1 MSSNELSSPV
11 QIRGS
16 RAYKGNN
23 LDNVRRTN
31 LSLVLGLVHT
41 SGAVSR
47 AQLTRELGL
56 NRSTIA
62 ALVSELV
69 SRGLVVESTPE
80 ASSQVGRPSLVITPS
95 PRIAAITINPEL
107 DAITI
112 GLVGLGGKV
121 LRRVRYD
128 NVRIP
133 SPQEVVNVVKA
144 VVDGMAMSESL
155 DQQIVGLGLAIPGL
169 VRASDGMVR
178 LAPHLGWRDEPFAE
192 QLSEATGYEVV
203 GANDAMCGAIAEH
216 TFGAGRGVD
225 DMIYLNGGASGIG
238 GGVIVDGVLLTG
250 ANGYAGEL
258 GHTLVNSAGE
268 PCHCGSTG
276 CLETEV
282 SRDPLLEALRL
293 APAEAEQL
301 EARLLDHLA
310 DAPGD
315 DPVVELV
322 ERQLGFLARALANTV
337 NVFNPRLIVL
347 GGFLASLYAAAPERL
362 LADVRALALVGPRDD
377 VMLAPA
383 TLGSTLLAVGAA
395 EIAFS
400 ALIADPA
407 GESLALSAG
416 A

>member
-1 MSSNELSSPV
+1 MSDPVKAEL
-11 QIRGS
+11 R
-16 RAYKGNN
+16 GNN
-23 LDNVRRTN
+23 LDLVRRRN
-31 LSLVLGLVHT
+31 LSLVLGRVHEV
-41 SGAVSR
+41 GAVSR
-47 AQLTRELGL
+47 AQLTKETGL

-62 ALVSELV
+62 ALVAELV
-69 SRGLVVESTPE
+69 QLRLVIETEPDQTN
-80 ASSQVGRPSLVITPS
+80 QVGRPSPVIVPS
-95 PRIAAITINPEL
+95 DRTVAITVHPEL
-107 DAITI
+107 DAVDIA
-112 GLVGLGGKV
+112 LVALGGRV
-121 LRRVRYD
+121 LRRVRYET
-128 NVRIP
+128 VRVP
-133 SPQEVVNVVKA
+133 SAQEVVNITAA
-144 VVDGMAMSESL
+144 VIDGMRGELAAGYRT
-155 DQQIVGLGLAIPGL
+155 VGIGLAIPGL
-169 VRASDGMVR
+169 VRGDDGVVT
-178 LAPHLGWRDEPFAE
+178 LAPHLDWHDEPIGEMLRA
-192 QLSEATGYEVV
+192 ATGYEVTA
-203 GANDAMCGAIAEH
+203 GNDASLGAIAEH
-216 TFGAGRGVD
+216 VRGAGRTVD
-225 DMIYLNGGASGIG
+225 DLVYLNGGASGIG
-238 GGVIVDGVLLTG
+238 GGIIAGGALLGGVS
-250 ANGYAGEL
+250 GYAGEI
-258 GHTLVNSAGE
+258 GHTLVNSAGIL
-268 PCHCGSTG
+268 CHCGSTG

-282 SRDPLLEALRL
+282 SRAPLLDALGL

>member
-1 MSSNELSSPV
+1 MSDPVKAEL
-11 QIRGS
+11 R
-16 RAYKGNN
+16 GNN
-23 LDNVRRTN
+23 LDLVRRRN
-31 LSLVLGLVHT
+31 LSLVLGRVHEV
-41 SGAVSR
+41 GAVSR
-47 AQLTRELGL
+47 AQLTKETGL

-62 ALVSELV
+62 ALVAELV
-69 SRGLVVESTPE
+69 QLRLVVETEPDQTN
-80 ASSQVGRPSLVITPS
+80 QVGRPSPVIVPS
-95 PRIAAITINPEL
+95 DRTVAITVHPEL
-107 DAITI
+107 DAVDIA
-112 GLVGLGGKV
+112 LVALGGRV

-128 NVRIP
+128 TVRVP
-133 SPQEVVNVVKA
+133 SAQEVVNITAA
-144 VVDGMAMSESL
+144 VIDGMRGELAAGYRT
-155 DQQIVGLGLAIPGL
+155 VGIGLAIPGL
-169 VRASDGMVR
+169 VRGDDGVVT
-178 LAPHLGWRDEPFAE
+178 LAPHLDWHDEPIGEMLRA
-192 QLSEATGYEVV
+192 ATGYEVTA
-203 GANDAMCGAIAEH
+203 GNDASLGAIAEH
-216 TFGAGRGVD
+216 VRGAGRTVD
-225 DMIYLNGGASGIG
+225 DLVYLNGGASGIG
-238 GGVIVDGVLLTG
+238 GGIIAGGALLGGVS
-250 ANGYAGEL
+250 GYAGEI
-258 GHTLVNSAGE
+258 GHTLVNSAGIL
-268 PCHCGSTG
+268 CHCGSTG

-282 SRDPLLEALRL
+282 SRAQLLDALGL

>member
-1 MSSNELSSPV
+1 VSDPVKAEL
-11 QIRGS
+11 R
-16 RAYKGNN
+16 GNN
-23 LDNVRRTN
+23 LDLVRRRN
-31 LSLVLGLVHT
+31 LSLVLGRVHEV
-41 SGAVSR
+41 GAVSR
-47 AQLTRELGL
+47 AQLTKETGL

-62 ALVSELV
+62 ALVAELV
-69 SRGLVVESTPE
+69 QLRLVIETEPDQTN
-80 ASSQVGRPSLVITPS
+80 QVGRPSPVIVPS
-95 PRIAAITINPEL
+95 DRTVAITVHPEL
-107 DAITI
+107 DAVDIA
-112 GLVGLGGKV
+112 LVALGGRV
-121 LRRVRYD
+121 LRRVRYET
-128 NVRIP
+128 VRVP
-133 SPQEVVNVVKA
+133 SAQEVVNITAA
-144 VVDGMAMSESL
+144 VIDGMRGELAAGYRT
-155 DQQIVGLGLAIPGL
+155 VGIGLAIPGL
-169 VRASDGMVR
+169 VRGDDGVVT
-178 LAPHLGWRDEPFAE
+178 LAPHLDWHDEPIGEMLRA
-192 QLSEATGYEVV
+192 ATGYEVAA
-203 GANDAMCGAIAEH
+203 GNDASLGAIAEH
-216 TFGAGRGVD
+216 VRGAGRTVD
-225 DMIYLNGGASGIG
+225 DLVYLNGGASGIG
-238 GGVIVDGVLLTG
+238 GGIVAGGALLGGVS
-250 ANGYAGEL
+250 GYAGEI
-258 GHTLVNSAGE
+258 GHTLVNSAGIL
-268 PCHCGSTG
+268 CHCGSTG

-282 SRDPLLEALRL
+282 SRGPLLDALGL

-310 DAPGD
+310 GAPAD

-322 ERQLGFLARALANTV
+322 DRQLGFLARALANTV